1 MSEEQRE
8 NQISRRE
15 FLQGTLKTTG
25 YVLPAI
31 AVIKLN
37 TVDAWANSYGR
48 EQTPSQNTKGK
59 HEDKHEDSCNGFF
72 EKIFNTRC
80 WW

>member
-1 MSEEQRE
+1 MSEEQHE
-8 NQISRRE
+8 QQMSRRE
-15 FLQGTLKTTG
+15 FLKGTLKTTG

-48 EQTPSQNTKGK
+48 EQTPNQTTMGK
-59 HEDKHEDSCNGFF
+59 HEDHCNGFF

-80 WW
+80 W

>member
-1 MSEEQRE
+1 MSEEQHE
-8 NQISRRE
+8 KQISRRE
-15 FLQGTLKTTG
+15 FLKGTLKTTG

-59 HEDKHEDSCNGFF
+59 HEDPCNGFF

>member
-1 MSEEQRE
+1 MSEEQPE
-8 NQISRRE
+8 KQISRRE
-15 FLQGTLKTTG
+15 FLKVTLKTTG

-37 TVDAWANSYGR
+37 TVDAWANSYGQ
-48 EQTPSQNTKGK
+48 EQTSSQNTNGK
-59 HEDKHEDSCNGFF
+59 REDSCNGFF

-80 WW
+80 W

>member
-1 MSEEQRE
+1 MSEEKRE
-8 NQISRRE
+8 KQISRRE
-15 FLQGTLKTTG
+15 FLKRTLKTTG

-37 TVDAWANSYGR
+37 TVDSWANSYGR
-48 EQTPSQNTKGK
+48 EQITKSK
-59 HEDKHEDSCNGFF
+59 EDPCNGFF